1 MTTTNQIAGSSVIP
15 ALRYHDALAAIDW
28 LCRVFGFERRAVYTN
43 NDNIVMHA
51 ELTLGNGMIM
61 LGSVDNKTPYSA
73 LIRQPRDVGFE
84 TQSPYLVVADC
95 PAVYERAK
103 AAGAE
108 IVMELEEKSYG
119 GKGFNC
125 RDLEG
130 HMWSVGEY
138 DPWAQAAQSQ

>member
-1 MTTTNQIAGSSVIP
+1 MTTTTAGSHVIP

-28 LCRVFGFERRAVYTN
+28 LCRVFGFARRAVHTAD
-43 NDNIVMHA
+43 DNIVMHA

-61 LGSVDNKTPYSA
+61 LGSVNNNTPYSG

-84 TQSPYLVVADC
+84 TQSPYLIVADC
-95 PAVYERAK
+95 TAVHERAK

-130 HMWSVGEY
+130 HVWSVGEY
-138 DPWAQAAQSQ
+138 DPWAQPPQNS

>member
-1 MTTTNQIAGSSVIP
+1 MTKQIAGSTVIP

-28 LCRVFGFERRAVYTN
+28 LCRVFGFERRAVYAN
-43 NDNIVMHA
+43 NNIVMHA
-51 ELTLGNGMIM
+51 ELTLSTGMIM
-61 LGSVDNKTPYSA
+61 LGSVDNNTPYSG
-73 LIRQPRDVGFE
+73 LVRQPRDVGFE

-95 PAVYERAK
+95 TAVYERAK

-130 HMWSVGEY
+130 HMWSIGEY
-138 DPWAQAAQSQ
+138 DPWAQAPQKQ